1 MGPKVVPPHTD
12 LFPVVAACRQT
23 ERDRSPTIGSRAVGQ
38 PEQAESNGQVV
49 LDEDV
54 LAEPVEPRDD
64 DIPEPLPARS
74 WRTRGDF
81 AGLALVVVAVLV
93 ASLVVWLTSDA
104 RNTVSQTGPSQITPP
119 QPLTTLPPGLSEIWR
134 APSSA
139 TPVPVNLDSVVV
151 TGDGGEVVG
160 HDAFTGDVRW
170 RYARDWPLCTV
181 STAWGRVF
189 TVYRKDT
196 NCSEVTTLDTA
207 SGKRGPQRNGDAE
220 LGTRLLNEG
229 SHVLTTGGK
238 YVEVYRRDDLVR
250 SMEYGE
256 LRAIVNP
263 NKQPRTNCTYG
274 SFTVTGGKVALIE
287 RCPTQDPTDRLTVL
301 KPNPEKSDEPQVIST
316 TLTDGKDTRVIAATA
331 NRVAVASPGHITVF
345 DADTGSQLATYPVDV
360 TADELAGDPPGR
372 VVSTYTSTA
381 AVYWFTGS
389 KTVALSLTDL
399 NPLWTATNT
408 LGPGTTL
415 AGRLLLPVG
424 GALKVLDQI
433 TGQEVAAIPVDRGD
447 YAGPVEMATEGSVV
461 LEQRGDT
468 LVALR

>member
-1 MGPKVVPPHTD
+1 M
-12 LFPVVAACRQT
+12 
-23 ERDRSPTIGSRAVGQ
+23 GQ

-54 LAEPVEPRDD
+54 LAEPIEPQDD
-64 DIPEPLPARS
+64 DDPAEPPPARS
-74 WRTRGDF
+74 WRTKGDF
-81 AGLALVVVAVLV
+81 IGLTLVVVGVLV

-104 RNTVSQTGPSQITPP
+104 RNTTSQTGPSQITPL
-119 QPLTTLPPGLSEIWR
+119 QPLTTLPPSLSEIWR

-139 TPVPVNLDSVVV
+139 TPVPVNLDSIVV

-160 HDAFTGDVRW
+160 HDALTGDVRW

-189 TVYRKDT
+189 AVHRKDT

-229 SHVLTTGGK
+229 SHVLTTGETFA
-238 YVEVYRRDDLVR
+238 EVYRRDDLVR
-250 SMEYGE
+250 SMEYGQ

-274 SFTVTGGKVALIE
+274 SFAVTGGKIALIE
-287 RCPTQDPTDRLTVL
+287 RCPTQDPSDRLTVL

-316 TLTDGKDTRVIAATA
+316 AVIGEKNARVIAVTA
-331 NRVAVASPGHITVF
+331 NRVAVAAPGRIVVF
-345 DADTGSQLATYPVDV
+345 DSETGGLVANYPVDV
-360 TADELAGDPPGR
+360 TAEELAGDPPGR
-372 VVSTYTSTA
+372 VVSTFTSTA
-381 AVYWFTGS
+381 NIYWFTGS
-389 KTVALSLTDL
+389 KTVALSLSDL
-399 NPLWTATNT
+399 NPLWTANNT

-415 AGRLLLPVG
+415 VGRLLVPVADG
-424 GALKVLDQI
+424 LKVLDQV
-433 TGQEVAAIPVDRGD
+433 TGAEAASIQINRNG
-447 YAGPVEMATEGSVV
+447 YTGPIEMATEGPIV
-461 LEQRGDT
+461 LEQRGGT